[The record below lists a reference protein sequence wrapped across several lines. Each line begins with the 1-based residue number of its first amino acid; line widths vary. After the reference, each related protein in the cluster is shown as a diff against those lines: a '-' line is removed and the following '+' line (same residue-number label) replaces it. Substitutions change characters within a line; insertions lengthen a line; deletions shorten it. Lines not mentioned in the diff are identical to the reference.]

1 MRKSPVFMDLVN
13 RFPLPSPHAAILFS
27 SLLLLFSV
35 PYLPAEEPGD
45 KEKEE
50 EKNSIK
56 SIEEVLKDCDTV
68 DGLFPLHQNRE
79 NGKLFLE
86 IGVAQLATEQK
97 QPEFIHFS
105 HTLDGVTEVGFF
117 RGQFTRSKIFRIRRH
132 FEKIEFV
139 EENTSFYFRPD
150 SALHRASNANISEA
164 ILASPAIAA
173 MNEEETRFLVEAN
186 GVFLKE
192 FFRQL
197 KPGKKKDE
205 KEDRFQLGDL
215 SKDRTRFL
223 ESKSFP
229 DNTLFRVQYVFENLH
244 PSKQGEEHVAD
255 SRFVTLKVQHTLI
268 AMPENDYEP
277 RFDDPRVG
285 YFTTQVTDLTSKSS
299 APYRDFIH
307 RWHLRKKNP
316 AAEISDPVE
325 PITWWIENTTPVEL
339 RDTIRDAGLAW
350 NQAFASAGFSNAVE
364 VKIQPDD
371 AEWDSDDIRYHVLRW
386 TSSPDPPFGGYGP
399 SFVNPRT
406 GQILGADIMLEYVFL
421 TNRIRFREVV
431 NLGGEAGR
439 RAFPFSQME
448 GRGHFCEFGS
458 CLHSNRIAS
467 GAILKAQAA
476 RFGNGPV
483 DMDELIKQAL
493 TDLILHEI
501 GHTLGLNH
509 NFRASHLYNRKDI
522 HNKELTAGTGLT
534 GSVME
539 YSPINLSLDPKE
551 QGHYFSLVPGP
562 YDHWAIRYGYDA
574 KEKLDAILS
583 ESTKREH
590 AFGNDADDMRSTGRG
605 IDPRAMINDLTSEP
619 IAHAAGQ
626 MQLVKMTLPKLAGQF
641 PVDGESYHEL
651 RTAFSSLMREYSRAS
666 LTLSRFVGGVYVDR
680 SVVGQEGAPGHPLQ
694 PVDAETQKEAVK
706 QLAKHVFGP
715 DAITFSPDLV
725 ARLAMQRRGFD
736 FFDLDDNEDP
746 KIHDR
751 ILSLQKSVLD
761 QLLHK
766 HTLARILDTSLYGN
780 EYELGPMMRDLDTAI
795 MEGEVGGRPDP
806 FREALQLNYVE
817 RLIKIS
823 GLDDKSDYPGPA
835 RSEAVALLERH
846 LDRFENRRGSPNLP
860 RHRIHLTRLIT
871 NALENR

>member
-1 MRKSPVFMDLVN
+1 MDLTI
-13 RFPLPSPHAAILFS
+13 RLSSRGYLSALLFS
-27 SLLLLFSV
+27 SALLLFSGLCV
-35 PYLPAEEPGD
+35 SAEDARD

-50 EKNSIK
+50 EKNSIQ
-56 SIEEVLKDCDTV
+56 SIEEVLEDCDTR
-68 DGLFPLHQNRE
+68 DGLFPLHQNRK

-86 IGVAQLATEQK
+86 IGAVQLATEK
-97 QPEFIHFS
+97 RQPEFIHFS
-105 HTLDGVTEVGFF
+105 HTLDGVTELGFF

-132 FEKIEFV
+132 FEKIEFI
-139 EENTSFYFRPD
+139 EENTSFYFRPE
-150 SALHRASNANISEA
+150 SALHRAASANISEA
-164 ILASPAIAA
+164 ILASPSIAA
-173 MNEEETRFLVEAN
+173 MNADETRFLVEAD

-197 KPGKKKDE
+197 KPGKKKDDKDDE
-205 KEDRFQLGDL
+205 FKLGDL

-255 SRFVTLKVQHTLI
+255 SRFVTIKVQHTLI

-285 YFTTQVTDLTSKSS
+285 FFTTQVTDLTSKSS

-307 RWHLRKKNP
+307 RWHLKKKNP
-316 AAEISDPVE
+316 KAKVSDPVE

-339 RDTIRDAGLAW
+339 RDTIHDAGLAW
-350 NQAFASAGFSNAVE
+350 NLAFESAGISNAVE

-371 AEWDSDDIRYHVLRW
+371 ADWDSDDIRYHVLRW

-431 NLGGEAGR
+431 NLGGGAER
-439 RAFPFSQME
+439 RAFPLGRIE
-448 GRGHFCEFGS
+448 ARGHLCEFGS

-467 GAILKAQAA
+467 GAMLKAQAA

-483 DMDELIKQAL
+483 DMDALIEQAL

-522 HNKELTAGTGLT
+522 HNKELTAKTGLT

-539 YSPINLSLDPKE
+539 YSPINLALDPKE

-574 KEKLDAILS
+574 KDKLDTILA
-583 ESTKREH
+583 ESTRREH
-590 AFGNDADDMRSTGRG
+590 AFANDADDMRSTGRG
-605 IDPRAMINDLTSEP
+605 IDPRAMISDLTSEP

-626 MQLVKMTLPKLAGQF
+626 MELVKMTLPKLADQF

-651 RTAFSSLMREYSRAS
+651 RTAFSSLMREYSWAS
-666 LTLSRFVGGVYVDR
+666 QTLSRFVGGVQVDR
-680 SVVGQEGAPGHPLQ
+680 ALVGQEGASANPLQ
-694 PVDAETQKEAVK
+694 PVEADTQKEAMK

-715 DAITFSPDLV
+715 DAISFSPDLV
-725 ARLAMQRRGFD
+725 ARLALQRRGFD
-736 FFDLDDNEDP
+736 FFELDDNEDP
-746 KIHDR
+746 KIYDR
-751 ILSLQKSVLD
+751 ILDLQKAVLD

-766 HTLARILDTSLYGN
+766 HTLARVLDTSLYGN
-780 EYELGPMMRDLDTAI
+780 EYELGTMMGDLDAAI
-795 MEGEVGGRPDP
+795 MEGDADGRPTP

-835 RSEAVALLERH
+835 RSEAVALLENH
-846 LDRFENRRGSPNLP
+846 LSRFENFKASRNLL
-860 RHRIHLTRLIT
+860 RHRVHVTRLIT